1 MTTPGATTG
10 PSPPPTVTP
19 VAKKPRLEAAA
30 AATDT
35 IKHKL
40 HPTGET
46 PGFLGDGEGGITLY
60 FIDEGEDEPAAT
72 FYVHMDKRG
81 KLWSMQAEK
90 LGLECPKFLRKF
102 LHQCIAA
109 GNPMIIFREED
120 DGLQNNVHL
129 EIWEAMKEKAGET
142 DEEQDDE
149 EQDDEEL
156 DDEMF
161 ATELHD
167 LVDNVGLKFQHEH
180 KCDKTCAQPY
190 DVKIQVYR
198 RT

>member
-10 PSPPPTVTP
+10 PAPPPPTVTP
-19 VAKKPRLEAAA
+19 ASTHVAKKPRLEAAA

-35 IKHKL
+35 TKDKL

-46 PGFLGDGEGGITLY
+46 PGFLGDSQGGITLY
-60 FIDEGEDEPAAT
+60 FIDECEDEPAAT
-72 FYVHMDKRG
+72 FFAHMDKRG
-81 KLWSMQAEK
+81 NLWSMQAQK

-102 LHQCIAA
+102 LRKCIAA

-129 EIWEAMKEKAGET
+129 EIWEAMKEKAEET
-142 DEEQDDE
+142 
-149 EQDDEEL
+149 DEEL
-156 DDEMF
+156 DDDMF

-167 LVDNVGLKFQHEH
+167 LVDSAGLKFKHEH

-198 RT
+198 RN

>member
-10 PSPPPTVTP
+10 PSAPPTVTH

-35 IKHKL
+35 TKHKL

-46 PGFLGDGEGGITLY
+46 PGFLGDREGGITLY
-60 FIDEGEDEPAAT
+60 FMDECEDEPAAT
-72 FYVHMDKRG
+72 FFAHMDKRG

-102 LHQCIAA
+102 LRKCIAA

-129 EIWEAMKEKAGET
+129 EIWEAMKEKAEET
-142 DEEQDDE
+142 
-149 EQDDEEL
+149 DEEL
-156 DDEMF
+156 DDDIF

-167 LVDNVGLKFQHEH
+167 LVDNVGLKFKHED
-180 KCDKTCAQPY
+180 KCDKTCAQSY

-198 RT
+198 RN